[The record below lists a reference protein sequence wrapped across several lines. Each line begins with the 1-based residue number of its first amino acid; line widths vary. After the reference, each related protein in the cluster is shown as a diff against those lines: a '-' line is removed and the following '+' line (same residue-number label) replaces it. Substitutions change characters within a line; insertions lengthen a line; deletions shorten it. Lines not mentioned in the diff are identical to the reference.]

1 MEFLEL
7 AKKRCSIRK
16 YEIRKVEEEK
26 LLKIL
31 EAGRVAPTAAN
42 FQPQHMIVVKSQ
54 EGMDKLK
61 KCGNTYG
68 APLAIIVCGDH
79 STSWKR
85 LFDDKDSLDV
95 DVSIVTTHM
104 MLQAT
109 ESGLGTVWIGSFDP
123 VVTKKEFNIPE
134 NIEPIDILL
143 IGYPDEELA
152 LPNRHDKARKPL
164 GDIVHYEKY

>member
-1 MEFLEL
+1 MDFLEL
-7 AKKRCSIRK
+7 AKKRCSVRK
-16 YEIRKVEEEK
+16 YETRQVEENK
-26 LLKIL
+26 ILRIL

-61 KCGNTYG
+61 KCANTYG

-85 LFDDKDSLDV
+85 RFDGKDSLDV

-104 MLQAT
+104 MLEAA
-109 ESGLGTVWIGSFDP
+109 EAGLGTVWIGSFDP
-123 VVTKKEFNIPE
+123 VIIKDEFNIPE

-143 IGYPDEELA
+143 IGYPDAELA
-152 LPNRHDKARKPL
+152 SPNRHDTARKSL
-164 GDIVHYEKY
+164 EDMVHYEKY

>member
-16 YEIRKVEEEK
+16 YETGKVEEEK
-26 LLKIL
+26 LKKIL

-54 EGMDKLK
+54 EGIDKLK
-61 KCGNTYG
+61 KCANVYG

-85 LFDDKDSLDV
+85 RFDGKDLLDV

-109 ESGLGTVWIGSFDP
+109 ELGLGTVWIGAFDP
-123 VVTKKEFNIPE
+123 VIIKKEFNIPE
-134 NIEPIDILL
+134 NVEPIDILL
-143 IGYPDEELA
+143 IGYPDVELTS
-152 LPNRHDKARKPL
+152 PNRHDTARKPL
-164 GDIVHYEKY
+164 GDLVHYEKY